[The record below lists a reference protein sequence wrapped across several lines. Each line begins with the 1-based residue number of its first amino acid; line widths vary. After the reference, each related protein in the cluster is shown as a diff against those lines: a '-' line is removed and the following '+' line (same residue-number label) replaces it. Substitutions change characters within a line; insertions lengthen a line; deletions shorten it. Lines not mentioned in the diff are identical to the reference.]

1 MSPEQ
6 TPYLSTMLARW
17 ESMDPARRIA
27 RLAGRAADML
37 TQETLV
43 SGAMPGEFRVVHV
56 LRTVPAGFVTRLA

>member
-6 TPYLSTMLARW
+6 RPYILAALARW

-27 RLAGRAADML
+27 RHAGRAADML
-37 TQETLV
+37 AEEALT

-56 LRTVPAGFVTRLA
+56 LRTAPAGFVTRLA

>member
-6 TPYLSTMLARW
+6 RPYIRAALARW

-27 RLAGRAADML
+27 RQADRAADML

-56 LRTVPAGFVTRLA
+56 LRTAPAGFVTRLA